1 MLEEILKKHPELN
14 KIAKF
19 TEENEEIKWK
29 LKIDP
34 KDFDVSLEDYFFKK
48 NHPEDEYADWID
60 WFYESVCKE
69 VITWC
74 GKGEEYTLDCW
85 QDRYTVRKI
94 SELEQIH
101 YDSLSEDEKKAYDE
115 RKLQEKIDN
124 KRFERD
130 NLLVTVVDPVV
141 TNPLRW
147 EELDEAQKSKYRA
160 YRLYLLDIPK
170 QEEFP
175 DIEIKSFEEFL
186 K

>member
-1 MLEEILKKHPELN
+1 MLEEILKKHPKLN

-19 TEENEEIKWK
+19 TEENGEIKWE

-34 KDFDVSLEDYFFKK
+34 KDFDVSFNDYFFKK
-48 NHPEDEYADWID
+48 NHPEDEHANWID
-60 WFYESVCKE
+60 WFYERVFLE
-69 VITWC
+69 VSDWC
-74 GKGEEYTLDCW
+74 NKNEGYIIDCW

-94 SELEQIH
+94 SELEQIR

-115 RKLQEKIDN
+115 RKLQEKIDS
-124 KRFERD
+124 KREERN

-147 EELDEAQKSKYRA
+147 EELDEVQKSKYRA
-160 YRLYLLDIPK
+160 YRLYLLDIPQ

-175 DIEIKSFEEFL
+175 DIEIKSFEE
-186 K
+186 